1 MYPAPMAPTIM
12 PIAVKTFPVP
22 ASRSIRYPI
31 APHTDGP
38 ASIVAVIA
46 NPVDIPA
53 QESRGSGVRAI
64 EPAEYTGGFE
74 AGANQAEDVWA
85 ARRPYSVLHLPLCEF
100 FHKPSIPMVAP
111 GLPGPAGDQEDLP
124 GMAAG
129 VTDVPPWAA
138 SSRARRAW
146 ARSRSR
152 AGTTVA
158 AINRNAAARM
168 PETRSR
174 PLI

>member
-53 QESRGSGVRAI
+53 QESRGSGVPAMK
-64 EPAEYTGGFE
+64 PAEYTGGFE
-74 AGANQAEDVWA
+74 AGANQAEGVWA
-85 ARRPYSVLHLPLCEF
+85 ARRPYSPLHQRLCEF
-100 FHKPSIPMVAP
+100 FHKRSIPMVAP
-111 GLPGPAGDQEDLP
+111 CPPGPAGAQEDP
-124 GMAAG
+124 PRIAAG
-129 VTDVPPWAA
+129 DVDELPWAA

-158 AINRNAAARM
+158 TMSRNAAARM
-168 PETRSR
+168 P
-174 PLI
+174 

>member
-12 PIAVKTFPVP
+12 PIAVNTFPVP

-74 AGANQAEDVWA
+74 GGANQVEGVWA
-85 ARRPYSVLHLPLCEF
+85 ARRPYSPRDLPLCEF
-100 FHKPSIPMVAP
+100 FHKPSIPTAVP
-111 GLPGPAGDQEDLP
+111 DLP
-124 GMAAG
+124 GAAAGQDDLPGIAAG
-129 VTDVPPWAA
+129 VVDELP
-138 SSRARRAW
+138 
-146 ARSRSR
+146 
-152 AGTTVA
+152 
-158 AINRNAAARM
+158 
-168 PETRSR
+168 
-174 PLI
+174 